1 MVLKRSTGS
10 AGDEK
15 SEATLDKTKNIMF
28 VLIIATA
35 LTFLAPMLLGITP
48 DSTGTIEAGDD
59 GTIAGKLENLNAN
72 ISIGA
77 ALILDILKYALL
89 AGALI
94 TVVVL
99 RTGRRR
105 R

>member
-1 MVLKRSTGS
+1 MVLRRSTGS
-10 AGDEK
+10 AADEK
-15 SEATLDKTKNIMF
+15 SEATLDKTKNVLF

-35 LTFLAPMLLGITP
+35 LTFLAPMLLGINP
-48 DSTGTIEAGDD
+48 DSAGTIETGDD

-89 AGALI
+89 GGALI

-99 RTGRRR
+99 RTGRRPR
-105 R
+105 